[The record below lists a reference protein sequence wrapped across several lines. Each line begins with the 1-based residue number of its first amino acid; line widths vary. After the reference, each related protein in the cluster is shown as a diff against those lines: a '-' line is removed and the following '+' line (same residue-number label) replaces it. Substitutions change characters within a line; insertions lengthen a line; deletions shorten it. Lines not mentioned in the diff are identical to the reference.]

1 MNKVEVK
8 DLCFR
13 YRKSDKEVLRGLS
26 LFCEPGTVTVLLGL
40 NGSGKTTLIKCLVG
54 LLSPGS
60 GNITLDG
67 QNLRALNVKERA
79 KRMAYV
85 AQRSGTVDDFLVKD
99 YLLFGKASQLR
110 FYESPKESDEQEAAE
125 IAERFG
131 ITKLLKKK
139 LYEISGGER
148 QIVSICSALLQRTEL
163 IILDEPTSA
172 LDIRNQATVLSI
184 LKEIAKDG
192 KTIIL
197 SSHNPNHALYLDSEV
212 ALLKNGTVSECGHAT
227 DIVKPEKLKQIYGE
241 QICYSKELPYEEV
254 SFLN

>member
-54 LLSPGS
+54 LLSPVS

-85 AQRSGTVDDFLVKD
+85 AQRSGTVEDFLVKD
-99 YLLFGKASQLR
+99 YLLFGKVSQLR
-110 FYESPKESDEQEAAE
+110 FYESPKGSDEQEAAE
-125 IAERFG
+125 MAERFG
-131 ITKLLKKK
+131 IAKLLEKK

-148 QIVSICSALLQRTEL
+148 QIVSICSALLQKSNL
-163 IILDEPTSA
+163 IVLDEPTSA
-172 LDIRNQATVLSI
+172 LDIRNQATVLSV

-197 SSHNPNHALYLDSEV
+197 SSHNPNHALYLGSEV
-212 ALLKNGTVSECGHAT
+212 ALMKDGTISEHGHAT

-241 QICYSKELPYEEV
+241 QICYSKELPYEEI